1 LKLGF
6 RFPDLGGSVVL
17 QPRGNRP
24 DFTALGGVR
33 RGGLR
38 LNTLVNI
45 PLELRLHRAM
55 LCDAARL
62 VFRDLICSWF

>member
-1 LKLGF
+1 
-6 RFPDLGGSVVL
+6 VL